1 MQWVKY
7 KNHQGVKSI
16 GKNSY
21 DPPQPWGPWTKIMGV
36 VAACEGNHDTV
47 VSYDGTGLTWGF
59 MQWTFTSGRLQRL
72 LEFFKSINYYDF
84 DADSEV
90 KDITLFD
97 AYFVHKRIQI
107 FERYGFTIRGGQFC
121 STKQG
126 FQAINPR
133 NPKQRKLID
142 DICMGRLEYEKAKD
156 QKKHAMDLAKLFS
169 EVGKQP
175 EVAFAQ
181 IEFAKGEFKRALQV
195 ERDPLKHY
203 RTLRALLYDTW
214 DSYVPAVFFNLWQNN
229 PAATYR
235 LFIRAKDRSHPK
247 ELPEAVW
254 DGLRKSKFGNWS
266 YAKSEN
272 RGPRIRRIAKALKE
286 YYGVSLPVK

>member
-1 MQWVKY
+1 MYWVKY
-7 KNHQGVKSI
+7 KDHAGVKHT
-16 GKNSY
+16 GENSY
-21 DPPQPWGPWTKIMGV
+21 NPPQPWGPWTKILGV

-121 STKQG
+121 AIHRG
-126 FQAINPR
+126 FQALNPR
-133 NPKQRKLID
+133 NTKTKQLID
-142 DICMGRLEYEKAKD
+142 DICMGRLKYGKIKD
-156 QKKHAMDLAKLFS
+156 RKSHAMGLATLFS

-181 IEFAKGEFKRALQV
+181 VEFAKGEFKRALQIR
-195 ERDPLKHY
+195 RDPLRHY
-203 RTLRALLYDTW
+203 KTIGALLNDTW

-235 LFIRAKDRSHPK
+235 LFIRAKDRSTPGSF
-247 ELPEAVW
+247 PEAVW
-254 DGLRKSKFGNWS
+254 DGLRASKFGNWS
-266 YAKSEN
+266 YAKPEN
-272 RGPRIRRIAKALKE
+272 RGPRIKRIAKAVKD
-286 YYGVSLPVK
+286 YYGVKLPVK